1 MYAYYHKVTFDDE
14 GSQEEGSILGVPPRG
29 RDLILAKQMFCVGD
43 EQQFYAFLHHIGDNP
58 TAQKLADILAA
69 SYNTDKP
76 YYHIDDWIDTDS
88 PYVDDEPEYEDNFLD
103 LVKKLLV
110 FDPSRRITAEEALKH
125 PWFKIEEV

>member
-1 MYAYYHKVTFDDE
+1 MYAYYCKVTFHDE
-14 GSQEEGSILGVPPRG
+14 GSVLGLPSRG
-29 RDLILAKQMFCVGD
+29 RDLILAQQMFRVGD

-58 TAQKLADILAA
+58 MAQKLADILAA

-88 PYVDDEPEYEDNFLD
+88 PYTDDEPEDEDDFLD
-103 LVKKLLV
+103 LVKQLLV

-125 PWFKIEEV
+125 PWFKIEEG